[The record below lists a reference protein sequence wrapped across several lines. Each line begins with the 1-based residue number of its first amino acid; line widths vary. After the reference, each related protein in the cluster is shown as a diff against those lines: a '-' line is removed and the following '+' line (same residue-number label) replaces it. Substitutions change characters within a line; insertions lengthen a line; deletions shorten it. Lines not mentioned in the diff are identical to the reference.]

1 MKIRE
6 GIVLHSKLYIYDR
19 RYWTD
24 ARLFHYGVPFVRILV
39 AYIRR
44 ACGRAGSASGKGR
57 LIFSC
62 APPPNHPTIQPSQD
76 QYNTFPII
84 EERNVTWLKVRS
96 LTLSRADCI
105 DNLTMSATTSA
116 IPSPDPN
123 SPEWSIYLDNQSFNV
138 TGLDGSPTTLSFPEI
153 NALTYLIGVE
163 AACAGFAVGFV
174 SMLFIVL
181 LLVTPAAKIRKPIF
195 LLNLTSLF
203 LVAFREIVV
212 IAVLCQSTEGVGQFF
227 LGAIAQYSKTIWS
240 ADFLSGILGWII
252 YGTVMTSLVLQVRVV
267 FAAEPR
273 TRMIF
278 TIFGAIAVNLESGFT
293 LTWVVFNI
301 RGILGAPI
309 VRPF

>member
-1 MKIRE
+1 
-6 GIVLHSKLYIYDR
+6 
-19 RYWTD
+19 
-24 ARLFHYGVPFVRILV
+24 
-39 AYIRR
+39 
-44 ACGRAGSASGKGR
+44 
-57 LIFSC
+57 
-62 APPPNHPTIQPSQD
+62 
-76 QYNTFPII
+76 
-84 EERNVTWLKVRS
+84 
-96 LTLSRADCI
+96 
-105 DNLTMSATTSA
+105 MSATTSA

-153 NALTYLIGVE
+153 NAETYLVGVE

-212 IAVLCQSTEGVGQFF
+212 IAILCQSTEGVGQFF

-278 TIFGAIAVNLESGFT
+278 TTVGAMAVIVESGFV
-293 LTWVVFNI
+293 LAWVVMSI
-301 RGILGAPI
+301 RLVLGASI
-309 VRPF
+309 VRPFYVYTTFRIFFCSFVGVACLIFLYKLGLTIFRRRKMGMNINQFGPLQIIFVMFCQCLIVPRNSPTSNRNLMLSFSHFLCPRSDRHRYEF